1 MGHPINRPGANRNG
15 SARFSRLLSGRAPA
29 TARIKSSCVPSR
41 AGRGVA
47 NGGVAHAKI
56 RQLAPERFRQWQ
68 RVGHVQAPGMHER
81 LHLLVSDSFGTS

>member
-1 MGHPINRPGANRNG
+1 
-15 SARFSRLLSGRAPA
+15 
-29 TARIKSSCVPSR
+29 
-41 AGRGVA
+41 
-47 NGGVAHAKI
+47 VAHAKI